1 MRANKSWTGTS
12 GSAPPLVPASTSMT
26 PPTNFHFA
34 HSLRTRDYDKL
45 SYPFLYWLLMFFPNC
60 KISCLVGGLQRTE
73 STEPIVETI
82 SFVVCT
88 HGQCLCTRLV
98 SITIMLASGINS
110 SLITF
115 SFRFIGTFDMYKMQI
130 VRLFNKNK
138 QVQFAV
144 FFNICLLS
152 KYLNKYRWQYT
163 SNIDKFTSMYI
174 FQLIVLCMVV
184 WRGQISCS
192 RLDYDWLIWFII
204 LTGTCCNVYRS
215 LFNEEIDTIS
225 RNIFQSFIIFLF

>member
-115 SFRFIGTFDMYKMQI
+115 SCRCIEIINMNKRTI
-130 VRLFNKNK
+130 LWLFYNTK
-138 QVQFAV
+138 QSHFAM
-144 FFNICLLS
+144 FFNLCLLI
-152 KYLNKYRWQYT
+152 NKIQ
-163 SNIDKFTSMYI
+163 
-174 FQLIVLCMVV
+174 V
-184 WRGQISCS
+184 
-192 RLDYDWLIWFII
+192 
-204 LTGTCCNVYRS
+204 
-215 LFNEEIDTIS
+215 TIH
-225 RNIFQSFIIFLF
+225 F